1 MAQYEVLE
9 KSFINNR
16 IVEAGEVVE
25 YDGEPGPNLKAFKKG
40 KKVEAPADQAEVVDT
55 GDGQA

>member
-16 IVEAGEVVE
+16 IVEAGEVV
-25 YDGEPGPNLKAFKKG
+25 
-40 KKVEAPADQAEVVDT
+40 DT